1 MVKRLRRI
9 GINLSI
15 TSIAI
20 DSYIAVISLTRVFQT
35 FSISQEEMMS
45 EGGDHESW
53 DDEMMMNENNE
64 TPLPVVRIAS
74 SFLFSFSLHTWYTI
88 ALVTPYD
95 DILTSCVYR
104 RALQLSYMSKDDNA
118 SDQEKKGTWL
128 GRSNKS
134 SRD

>member
-64 TPLPVVRIAS
+64 TPLPVVRTAS

>member
-1 MVKRLRRI
+1 MVERLRRI

-64 TPLPVVRIAS
+64 TPLPVVRIVS
-74 SFLFSFSLHTWYTI
+74 SFFFYFFITYLIYDRFGNALRWYFNKLCVSSCFAAIVHVQGWQRIRPGKERYVTWSI
-88 ALVTPYD
+88 E
-95 DILTSCVYR
+95 
-104 RALQLSYMSKDDNA
+104 QK
-118 SDQEKKGTWL
+118 
-128 GRSNKS
+128 
-134 SRD
+134 